1 MAEVE
6 IKRKKRSL
14 SGVVLSTSMDKSV
27 VVQIEQLIRHKLY
40 GKFMRRHVK
49 YMADDPENTC
59 RVGDKILIEECRP
72 LSKNKRWRLRNII
85 ERAL

>member
-6 IKRKKRSL
+6 TKRKKRSL
-14 SGVVLSTSMDKSV
+14 SGVVLSASMDKSV

-59 RVGDKILIEECRP
+59 KVGDKVLIEECRP
-72 LSKNKRWRLRNII
+72 LSKNKRWRLRTII

>member
-6 IKRKKRSL
+6 PNKKKRSL
-14 SGVVLSTSMDKSV
+14 SGVVVSIKMDKSIV
-27 VVQIEQLIRHKLY
+27 IRTEQLVRHKLY

-49 YMADDPENTC
+49 YMADDPENIC
-59 RVGDKILIEECRP
+59 NIGDLVMIEECRP
-72 LSKNKRWRLRNII
+72 LSKNKRWRLRDII

>member
-6 IKRKKRSL
+6 TKRKKRSL

>member
-6 IKRKKRSL
+6 TKRKKRSL
-14 SGVVLSTSMDKSV
+14 TGVVLSTSMDKSA

-59 RVGDKILIEECRP
+59 KVGDKVMIEECRP
-72 LSKNKRWRLRNII
+72 LSKNKRWRLRKII

>member
-6 IKRKKRSL
+6 INRNKRSL
-14 SGVVLSTSMDKSV
+14 TGVVVSIKMDKSV
-27 VVQIEQLIRHKLY
+27 VVRTEQLIRHKLY

-59 RVGDKILIEECRP
+59 NVGDLIMIEECRP
-72 LSKNKRWRLRNII
+72 LSKNKRWRLREII